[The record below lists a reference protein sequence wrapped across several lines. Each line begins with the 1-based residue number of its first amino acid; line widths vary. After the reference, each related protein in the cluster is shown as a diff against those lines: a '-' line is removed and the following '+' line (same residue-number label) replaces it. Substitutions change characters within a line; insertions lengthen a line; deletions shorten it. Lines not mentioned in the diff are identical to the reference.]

1 MRFRTVAASAALVL
15 FAMTG
20 AAACSSSSG
29 AAETPQPP
37 AGPAASVK
45 SAPVEGLEGMA
56 GRIETGKRAGVPTLD
71 GQSVVGPSECAVP
84 VEEIP
89 VECAVEPSFGE
100 ISVGESAGDVPDAQ

>member
-1 MRFRTVAASAALVL
+1 MRFRTAAASAALVL

-45 SAPVEGLEGMA
+45 SAPVEGMA
-56 GRIETGKRAGVPTLD
+56 GRVETGKRAGVPTLD

-89 VECAVEPSFGE
+89 AECALDLSFDE
-100 ISVGESAGDVPDAQ
+100 SSVGEPAADAPDAQ

>member
-1 MRFRTVAASAALVL
+1 
-15 FAMTG
+15 MTG

-29 AAETPQPP
+29 AAETPQSP

-45 SAPVEGLEGMA
+45 SAPVEGVA
-56 GRIETGKRAGVPTLD
+56 GHVETGKRAGVPTLD

-89 VECAVEPSFGE
+89 AECAVDPSFGE
-100 ISVGESAGDVPDAQ
+100 ISVGEPVGSAPDAR

>member
-37 AGPAASVK
+37 AGPAASVE
-45 SAPVEGLEGMA
+45 SAPVEGMA

-89 VECAVEPSFGE
+89 AECALDLSFDE
-100 ISVGESAGDVPDAQ
+100 SSVGEPAADAPDAQ

>member
-20 AAACSSSSG
+20 AAACSSSSD
-29 AAETPQPP
+29 AAETPQSP

-45 SAPVEGLEGMA
+45 SAPVDGMEGMA

-89 VECAVEPSFGE
+89 AECALDLSFDE
-100 ISVGESAGDVPDAQ
+100 MSVGESADAAPDAQ